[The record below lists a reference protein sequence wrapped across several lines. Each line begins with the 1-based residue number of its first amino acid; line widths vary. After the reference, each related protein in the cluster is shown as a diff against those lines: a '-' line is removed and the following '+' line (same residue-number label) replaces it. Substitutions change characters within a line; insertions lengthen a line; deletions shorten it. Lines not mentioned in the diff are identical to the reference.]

1 MKEQPISFPLT
12 NAEFLKVISNSFCR
26 FLRVETSR
34 SPEKLKPLHGA
45 IAADLSRRLGEGY
58 HVCSQGFGLGEEF
71 TVRGRYVPKRVDIT
85 IFKQDKVAAGVAVKF
100 VMQNYSQNSNNYFEN
115 MLGETAN
122 IRAAGYPYFQISS
135 FRINCLII
143 GGTPIRPSNGGRPL
157 RSGMLPNTSAFR
169 GTMRM
174 FSITRPTRR

>member
-26 FLRVETSR
+26 FLRVKTSR

-58 HVCSQGFGLGEEF
+58 HICSQGFGLGKEF

-85 IFKQDKVAAGVAVKF
+85 IFK
-100 VMQNYSQNSNNYFEN
+100 
-115 MLGETAN
+115 
-122 IRAAGYPYFQISS
+122 
-135 FRINCLII
+135 
-143 GGTPIRPSNGGRPL
+143 
-157 RSGMLPNTSAFR
+157 
-169 GTMRM
+169 
-174 FSITRPTRR
+174 

>member
-58 HVCSQGFGLGEEF
+58 HVCSASEKSSPFGEDMSLKEW
-71 TVRGRYVPKRVDIT
+71 I
-85 IFKQDKVAAGVAVKF
+85 
-100 VMQNYSQNSNNYFEN
+100 
-115 MLGETAN
+115 
-122 IRAAGYPYFQISS
+122 
-135 FRINCLII
+135 
-143 GGTPIRPSNGGRPL
+143 
-157 RSGMLPNTSAFR
+157 
-169 GTMRM
+169 
-174 FSITRPTRR
+174 